1 MRDLEQISKGLWVYR
16 EYTKLFKEAGL
27 DSIEKICNFQG
38 GQLLN
43 KKGLASFR
51 KRVRFELDGKTFYL
65 KLYNHAPCK
74 LQLQN
79 WLDHRK
85 KAPLAKYDMGPI
97 EKFRAADI
105 KTPKVIAYGAKTGL
119 LFEKISLLITENIS
133 DATSLEKATPSF
145 FDRSSDEFDISKQKD
160 FARDLG
166 KFAQRFHNL
175 GLRHRDFYL
184 CHIFWGKKAG
194 FYLIDLQRVFKPI
207 FAYRFRVK
215 DIAQLFYSSPSS
227 VYSRTMKLRFYLSY
241 TNTRKLTA
249 QDKRFLGKVFS
260 KALKMKRHDLKKSR
274 SIPFE
279 N

>member
-1 MRDLEQISKGLWVYR
+1 MRDFDQISKGLWIHR
-16 EYTKLFKEAGL
+16 EYTKLFKDAGL
-27 DSIEKICNFQG
+27 DSIEKINNFQG
-38 GQLLN
+38 GEFLD
-43 KKGLASFR
+43 KKGLANFR
-51 KRVRFELDGKTFYL
+51 KRVRFELDSKIFYL
-65 KLYNHAPCK
+65 KLYNHAPRK

-85 KAPLAKYDMGPI
+85 KAPLANYDMGPI
-97 EKFRAADI
+97 EEFRAANI

-119 LFEKISLLITENIS
+119 LFEEISLLITENIY
-133 DATSLEKATPSF
+133 DATSLEKTTPSF
-145 FDRSSDEFDISKQKD
+145 FDKSSDEFDVSKQKN
-160 FARDLG
+160 FARNLG
-166 KFAQRFHNL
+166 EFAQRFHNL

-184 CHIFWGKKAG
+184 CHIFWGREAG

-207 FAYRFRVK
+207 FAQRFRVK

-241 TNTRKLTA
+241 INASRLTA
-249 QDKRFLGKVFS
+249 QDKKFLGQVFA